1 MNRLAPAVI
10 LCAALLGGCTSQM
23 AGYYDQNFSAIYERI
38 EVSAAGRQGPV
49 PLVLRGSPFTELSRE
64 RLAAA
69 VIAGMSSS
77 AALYPMRLTSG
88 DPGPRSVDYRIIVVF
103 GQPSL
108 GANGLCAAPDAP
120 FAVDAAL
127 NAAAAFCIGDRLL
140 TGVRGRSHAVVTGP
154 DDPAFAGFLHG
165 LTSSLLPPDNPLHR
179 GCKRLPIC

>member
-1 MNRLAPAVI
+1 MKRLAS
-10 LCAALLGGCTSQM
+10 LLLLGAALLSGCTTPF
-23 AGYYDQNFSAIYERI
+23 ARYYDQHFSALYERI
-38 EVSAAGRQGPV
+38 EVHSAGRQGPV
-49 PLVLRGSPFTELSRE
+49 PLVLRGSPFPDQSRE

-77 AALYPMRLTSG
+77 AALYPMRLTSA

-120 FAVDAAL
+120 FALDGAL

-140 TGVRGRSHAVVTGP
+140 TGVRGRSDVPPTGP
-154 DDPAFAGFLHG
+154 DDPAFHDFVHG

-179 GCKRLPIC
+179 GCRRLPNC